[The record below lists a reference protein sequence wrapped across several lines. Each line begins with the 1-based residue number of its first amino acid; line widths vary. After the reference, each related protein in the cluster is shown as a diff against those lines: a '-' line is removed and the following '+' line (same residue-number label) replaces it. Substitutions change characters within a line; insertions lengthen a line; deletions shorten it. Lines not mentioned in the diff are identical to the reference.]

1 MRICSGV
8 RSGAL
13 WALTSADSAAKA
25 VMHRG
30 NKQDAKRKS
39 IGCRIL
45 RHGENRHMSDGQK
58 LDNLTKT
65 VGQLAE
71 QFTVFGTK
79 LDRMDVAL
87 DVVAIQVAQTQT
99 SLDEHRAEAAL
110 SFGRVDRRLGNI
122 ESRLEAVEIRTR

>member
-1 MRICSGV
+1 
-8 RSGAL
+8 
-13 WALTSADSAAKA
+13 
-25 VMHRG
+25 
-30 NKQDAKRKS
+30 
-39 IGCRIL
+39 
-45 RHGENRHMSDGQK
+45 MSDGQK
-58 LDNLTKT
+58 LDNLTQT

-99 SLDEHRAEAAL
+99 SPDEHRAEAAL

-122 ESRLEAVEIRTR
+122 ESRLETVEIRTR